1 MLVLV
6 EILTIMVEGLLYGE
20 MAFHYAMLV
29 VDIAGSHQIQIT
41 LMAVLEVL
49 VEVVDVSTIPVV
61 TVVQMVTLVEVGP
74 VLQGVPVQEG
84 PDKAVPPEHL
94 ESHRVHYILAEV
106 PEEPVSVGQAQC
118 LMLVVLVLV
127 VGPMEAAGML
137 SEVLLRLIREVAEVA
152 EVALGI
158 LKCLEVLVAQESF
171 Y

>member
-6 EILTIMVEGLLYGE
+6 EILTIMVEGLPCGE

-29 VDIAGSHQIQIT
+29 VDIVGSHQNQLT

-49 VEVVDVSTIPVV
+49 VEEVDVSTIPVG
-61 TVVQMVTLVEVGP
+61 TVAQMVILVEDGP
-74 VLQGVPVQEG
+74 VLRGVPVQEG

-106 PEEPVSVGQAQC
+106 PEEPVSVGQAQR

-127 VGPMEAAGML
+127 AGPMEAAGLL
-137 SEVLLRLIREVAEVA
+137 SEVLLRLIRAVAEVA

-158 LKCLEVLVAQESF
+158 LKCLEVLVAQELF